1 MRRVS
6 EEKKVPKKPKAP
18 AEFLSETQ
26 IRAEVKAPS
35 GGYFFFGEEDYLKRH
50 YVEQMRLAALADSP
64 IPEMNEIALDE
75 ESYTPETLSDAISAF
90 PLMGSHRF
98 VSLRL
103 PALPEKKEGELDRL
117 TEDVDYRRFADRYER
132 AFSADGGEFRLLL
145 DLCCGTGSLSL
156 EMSKRGYEMI
166 AADGSES
173 MLMQAREKCAD
184 LPVPPLFLLQDA
196 AALDLYGTVDAAF
209 CSLEG
214 INYLSPATLDRLLG
228 RLFLFIRP
236 GGLFLFDLR
245 TPDYLKGL
253 DGDTFV
259 DEDDDV
265 FCLWRAD
272 FDDELG
278 ALVYGMDL
286 FSREGGLWRRSRE
299 EHVEYAHSPAFLSG
313 LLEKHGFTDLKLEEE
328 DDRLHV
334 QCRRSAR

>member
-1 MRRVS
+1 MS
-6 EEKKVPKKPKAP
+6 CYE
-18 AEFLSETQ
+18 S
-26 IRAEVKAPS
+26 
-35 GGYFFFGEEDYLKRH
+35 
-50 YVEQMRLAALADSP
+50 LAAF
-64 IPEMNEIALDE
+64 
-75 ESYTPETLSDAISAF
+75 Y
-90 PLMGSHRF
+90 
-98 VSLRL
+98 
-103 PALPEKKEGELDRL
+103 DRL

-196 AALDLYGTVDAAF
+196 AALDL
-209 CSLEG
+209 
-214 INYLSPATLDRLLG
+214 
-228 RLFLFIRP
+228 